1 MFKDNKIIIVDNE
14 EKELKTLATVFWKE
28 GIACKAL
35 EYDGFYSKPLKGV
48 RVAFFDVNLTSSL
61 APTSEF
67 YDYNSD
73 PGLKDIFHQLAI
85 ALTCYIAKDNGPYAL
100 IFWTNNQRLV
110 NNFKVFMDERISDYD
125 VPVPVNI
132 ECIDKT
138 DFLKSD
144 LSEDEGLYSKIC
156 QLIHDSPINLL
167 YDLEK
172 KANQA
177 VTNTINDIHSITLDD
192 ACSWQKPNNNLKK
205 TFIKIAESTIGRKHI
220 KNRLGEGIISGLNPM
235 INFHMEQLIS
245 NQSWNDLF
253 PINDSEI
260 QSISLDSEKKYKLNT
275 IFHINNNANRCERGS
290 VYACS
295 SDLINRYIGKK
306 NEPND
311 WIRQLINFKLEL
323 DTEEKAQVQ
332 NIIKNSQIIAVE
344 LSPACDYSQNK
355 NRLLKFILGIKTN
368 EIDDRLLSTIPAYS
382 FFPKILMKP
391 RDDSEQTF
399 QLIFNFNYT
408 VSLPKPLSVNTD
420 ESIGDLLFSLK
431 KDYMDMLTT
440 KYANH
445 ISRIGITE
453 FK

>member
-1 MFKDNKIIIVDNE
+1 
-14 EKELKTLATVFWKE
+14 
-28 GIACKAL
+28 
-35 EYDGFYSKPLKGV
+35 
-48 RVAFFDVNLTSSL
+48 
-61 APTSEF
+61 
-67 YDYNSD
+67 
-73 PGLKDIFHQLAI
+73 
-85 ALTCYIAKDNGPYAL
+85 
-100 IFWTNNQRLV
+100 
-110 NNFKVFMDERISDYD
+110 MDERISDYD

-408 VSLPKPLSVNTD
+408 ISLPKPLSVNTD